1 MEEEL
6 LNLIGEYLV
15 KQVKELIL
23 TPKPRFTKRG
33 NMPKSPSR
41 YNFKATGSLYNSVS
55 YTLRDGEIDLLMEDY
70 GVDFVFGEGS
80 FPGGGAYYPDRR
92 AKGSKGG
99 TSKLIT
105 ELEKWVKAKIG
116 LQGAKAK
123 GMAFAVRKNLFKAG
137 YKGYRIFTDEFQTE
151 TGKYVETLLEQ
162 PQYQELVLGDIF
174 DRINIFGTTQY
185 NIGLS

>member
-6 LNLIGEYLV
+6 LNLIGEQLV

-33 NMPKSPSR
+33 SMPKNPSR
-41 YNFKATGSLYNSVS
+41 YNFKATGTLYNSVS
-55 YTLRDGEIDLLMEDY
+55 YVIRDGEIDILMEDY
-70 GVDFVFGEGS
+70 GVDFVFGDGS
-80 FPGGGAYYPDRR
+80 KPSKQPPIEPIEKWIR
-92 AKGSKGG
+92 AKGIVPRNKKGRF
-99 TSKLIT
+99 SPIKS
-105 ELEKWVKAKIG
+105 
-116 LQGAKAK
+116 
-123 GMAFAVRKNLFKAG
+123 MAFAVATNLSKVG

-174 DRINIFGTTQY
+174 DRINLFGTQQY
-185 NIGLS
+185 NLALS

>member
-15 KQVKELIL
+15 KQVKELIK
-23 TPKPRFTKRG
+23 TPKPRYTKRG
-33 NMPKSPSR
+33 NMLKPNSP
-41 YNFKATGSLYNSVS
+41 YNFSATGRLYNSVS
-55 YTLRDGEIDLLMEDY
+55 YIIRDGEIDILMEDY

-80 FPGGGAYYPDRR
+80 FPGGGAFYPDRR
-92 AKGSKGG
+92 NKSQKQS

-123 GMAFAVRKNLFKAG
+123 SMAFAVRKNLFKAG
-137 YKGYRIFTDEFQTE
+137 YKGYRIFTDEFQNE
-151 TGKYVETLLEQ
+151 TGDYVESLLGL

-174 DRINIFGTTQY
+174 DRINIFGIQQY
-185 NIGLS
+185 NIGLE

>member
-33 NMPKSPSR
+33 NMPKNPSR

-55 YTLRDGEIDLLMEDY
+55 YILRDGEIDLLMEDY

-80 FPGGGAYYPDRR
+80 KPSRR
-92 AKGSKGG
+92 PPIAP
-99 TSKLIT
+99 I
-105 ELEKWVKAKIG
+105 ERWVKAKIG
-116 LQGAKAK
+116 LQGAAAK
-123 GMAFAVRKNLFKAG
+123 GMAFAVATNLKKVG

-162 PQYQELVLGDIF
+162 PQYQELALGDIF
-174 DRINIFGTTQY
+174 DRINLFGNEQY
-185 NIGLS
+185 NLTIG

>member
-1 MEEEL
+1 MDKPHSPLFIMEEEL

-23 TPKPRFTKRG
+23 TPKPRYTKIG
-33 NMPKSPSR
+33 NMLKPRSP

-55 YTLRDGEIDLLMEDY
+55 YIIRDGEIDILMEDY

-80 FPGGGAYYPDRR
+80 KP
-92 AKGSKGG
+92 SKRPP
-99 TSKLIT
+99 IAPI
-105 ELEKWVKAKIG
+105 EKWVKAKIG
-116 LQGAKAK
+116 LSGAAAK
-123 GMAFAVRKNLFKAG
+123 NMAFAVATNLSQVG

-174 DRINIFGTTQY
+174 DRINIFGTQQY
-185 NIGLS
+185 NLTLG

>member
-6 LNLIGEYLV
+6 LNLIGEQLV

-33 NMPKSPSR
+33 SMPKPSSP
-41 YNFKATGSLYNSVS
+41 YNFKATGTLYNSVS
-55 YTLRDGEIDLLMEDY
+55 YVLRDGEIDILMEDY

-80 FPGGGAYYPDRR
+80 FPGGGAYYPDTR
-92 AKGSKGG
+92 AKGSKAKK
-99 TSKLIT
+99 SALIT

-137 YKGYRIFTDEFQTE
+137 YKGYRIFTDEFQNE
-151 TGKYVETLLEQ
+151 TGRYVETLLEQ

-174 DRINIFGTTQY
+174 DRINLFGTQQY
-185 NIGLS
+185 NLALS

>member
-6 LNLIGEYLV
+6 LNLIGEQLV

-23 TPKPRFTKRG
+23 TPKPRFTKIG
-33 NMPKSPSR
+33 NMPKNPSR
-41 YNFKATGSLYNSVS
+41 YNFKATGTLYNSVS
-55 YTLRDGEIDLLMEDY
+55 YVIRDGEIDILMEDY

-80 FPGGGAYYPDRR
+80 KPSKPPPIAPIEKWIR
-92 AKGSKGG
+92 AKGITPRNKKGQY
-99 TSKLIT
+99 SP
-105 ELEKWVKAKIG
+105 VKS
-116 LQGAKAK
+116 
-123 GMAFAVRKNLFKAG
+123 MAFAIAKNLSKVG

-174 DRINIFGTTQY
+174 DRINLFGTQQY
-185 NIGLS
+185 NLALS

>member
-6 LNLIGEYLV
+6 LNLIGEQLV

-33 NMPKSPSR
+33 SMPKPSSP
-41 YNFKATGSLYNSVS
+41 YNFKATGTLYNSVS
-55 YTLRDGEIDLLMEDY
+55 YVIRDGEIDILMEDY

-80 FPGGGAYYPDRR
+80 KPSKPPPIAPIEKWIR
-92 AKGSKGG
+92 AKGITPRNKKGQY
-99 TSKLIT
+99 SP
-105 ELEKWVKAKIG
+105 VKS
-116 LQGAKAK
+116 
-123 GMAFAVRKNLFKAG
+123 MAFAIAKNLSKVG

-174 DRINIFGTTQY
+174 DRINLFGTQQY
-185 NIGLS
+185 NLALS

>member
-80 FPGGGAYYPDRR
+80 KPKKPLPRRVVEGELTSWVITKMRKSSKEAKSIAY
-92 AKGSKGG
+92 AISHKLSK
-99 TSKLIT
+99 
-105 ELEKWVKAKIG
+105 V
-116 LQGAKAK
+116 
-123 GMAFAVRKNLFKAG
+123 G
-137 YKGYRIFTDEFQTE
+137 YKGYRIFNNEFQEE
-151 TGKYVETLLEQ
+151 TGKYVESLLEQ
-162 PQYQELVLGDIF
+162 PQYQELVFGDIF
-174 DRINIFGTTQY
+174 DRINIFGNETYKLTL
-185 NIGLS
+185 G